1 METWVWVV
9 VGIVV
14 VLVVAL
20 VLWLVARRRRSERLR
35 DRFGPEYERAVDDA
49 GKRRAA
55 ESELEQRERRRDEL
69 DIRALQPA
77 ARDRY
82 TESWRVTQA
91 RFVDAP
97 GEAVKQAD
105 LLVMEVMRERGYPVD
120 DFEQRSADISVDHPH
135 LVGNYR
141 SAHAISVANDNGQA
155 STEDLRQAMV
165 HYRSLFEE
173 LLD

>member
-1 METWVWVV
+1 MDTWVWVV
-9 VGIVV
+9 VGVAV
-14 VLVVAL
+14 VLAVAL
-20 VLWLVARRRRSERLR
+20 VLWSFARRRRTERLR
-35 DRFGPEYERAVDDA
+35 DRFGPEYDRAVEDV
-49 GKRRAA
+49 GQRREA
-55 ESELEQRERRRDEL
+55 ESELEQREKRRDQL
-69 DIRALQPA
+69 DIRPLQPA

-82 TESWRVTQA
+82 RESWRVTQA

-120 DFEQRSADISVDHPH
+120 DFERRSADISVDHPH
-135 LVGNYR
+135 MVGNYR
-141 SAHAISVANDNGQA
+141 AAHAISVANDNGQA